1 MSQNESF
8 PLEQA
13 LLRAADIAAMPEAAF
28 QHPLNP
34 NSEVYLRNLSDRVG
48 MQRVIARLGRI
59 PPGKESFIYHAH
71 HHEEEFLYILS
82 GRGMAEIGEHEVEV
96 GAGDFMGFSTP
107 SVAHHLRNPF
117 EVDLVYL
124 MVGERQAVEI
134 GDFPRH
140 GKRVVRDGQDAY
152 ILDMDTIQPFWGRS
166 PDAAKTP
173 DAD

>member
-8 PLEQA
+8 RLEQV
-13 LLRAADIAAMPEAAF
+13 LLRAADIAALPEHPF

-34 NSEVYLRNLSDRVG
+34 NSEVHLRNLSDRVG
-48 MQRVIARLGRI
+48 MQRVIARLGRVA
-59 PPGKESFIYHAH
+59 PGKESFIYHAH
-71 HHEEEFLYILS
+71 HHEEEFLYILT
-82 GRGMAEIGEHEVEV
+82 GRGLAEIGDQEVEV
-96 GAGDFMGFSTP
+96 GAGDFMGFPTP

-117 EVDLVYL
+117 DADLVYL

-134 GDFPRH
+134 GEFPRH

-152 ILDMDTIQPFWGRS
+152 ILDVDAIQPFWGRS
-166 PDAAKTP
+166 PDAADAP